1 MVLGAEGAE
10 NEFLSEQNLYDAMQG
25 FPLKIKKFPNQR
37 YRQYCRLLYVSGA
50 FGRYADS
57 DAADVDDAGYRRL
70 SWYARHHLLLPGI
83 RRRSGQDRL

>member
-37 YRQYCRLLYVSGA
+37 FRQYCRLLYVSGA
-50 FGRYADS
+50 FGRYIAF
-57 DAADVDDAGYRRL
+57 GFRRK
-70 SWYARHHLLLPGI
+70 
-83 RRRSGQDRL
+83 

>member
-37 YRQYCRLLYVSGA
+37 FRQSCMFLVLLGGISLLGFGESKVGA
-50 FGRYADS
+50 KNCSKKYG
-57 DAADVDDAGYRRL
+57 
-70 SWYARHHLLLPGI
+70 WE
-83 RRRSGQDRL
+83 RRRCSRK

>member
-37 YRQYCRLLYVSGA
+37 YRQYCRLLYVSGLLGGISLLG
-50 FGRYADS
+50 FGESKDWSKKLFQKIWLGEEKMQRK
-57 DAADVDDAGYRRL
+57 
-70 SWYARHHLLLPGI
+70 
-83 RRRSGQDRL
+83 